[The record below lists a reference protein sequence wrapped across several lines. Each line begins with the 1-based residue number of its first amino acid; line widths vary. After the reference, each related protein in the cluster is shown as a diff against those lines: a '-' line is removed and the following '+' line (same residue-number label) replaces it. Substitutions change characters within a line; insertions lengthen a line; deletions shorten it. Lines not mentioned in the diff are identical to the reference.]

1 MGAKG
6 KGSGV
11 GELLALWH
19 DTGDA
24 TARDRLLAD
33 HLPLVCRI
41 CRRFSYL
48 GEPIDDLVQVGAI
61 GLLKAINKYDPDR
74 GSGLVAYAIPVIVG
88 EIKNYF
94 RDHGW
99 AVKMPRKLQQ
109 QKLAVDR
116 AVERLCQSLG
126 RSPTVPEIAEAT
138 GLCKEQVYEAFAVER
153 IGRPLSL
160 DAAYDNGGDENSAT
174 ILDYLGKESPELEG
188 MADDLDLKSALR
200 RLDPRDQT
208 IIRLKFYFELS
219 QAAIGERLGISQM
232 HVSRLQ
238 RNALNKLKSALLVQ
252 TPGD

>member
-6 KGSGV
+6 KGSEA
-11 GELLALWH
+11 GELLALWRE
-19 DTGDA
+19 TGDA
-24 TARDRLLAD
+24 TARDRLVAE
-33 HLPLVCRI
+33 HLPLVRRI

-48 GEPIDDLVQVGAI
+48 GEPMDDLVQVGAI

-74 GSGLVAYAIPVIVG
+74 GSVLVAFAIPVIVG
-88 EIKNYF
+88 ELKNYF

-116 AVERLCQSLG
+116 MVATLSQSLG

-138 GLCKEQVYEAFAVER
+138 GLCKEQVYETFVAER

-160 DAAYDNGGDENSAT
+160 DAAYDDDGEEPAT
-174 ILDYLGKESPELEG
+174 ILDYLVRESPELEG
-188 MADDLDLKSALR
+188 LAENLDLKSALR
-200 RLDPRDQT
+200 RLDSRDQT
-208 IIRLKFYFELS
+208 IIRLKFWFEMS
-219 QAAIGERLGISQM
+219 QAEIGERLGISQM

-238 RNALNKLKSALLVQ
+238 RNALNKLKTALLGEA
-252 TPGD
+252 PGG